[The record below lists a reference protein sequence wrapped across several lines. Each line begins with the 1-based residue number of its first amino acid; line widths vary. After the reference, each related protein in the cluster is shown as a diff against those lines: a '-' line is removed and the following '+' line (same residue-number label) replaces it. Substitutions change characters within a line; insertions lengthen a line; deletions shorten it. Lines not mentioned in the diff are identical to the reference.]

1 MAEIIITP
9 QNQQYIII
17 SEEIDNVSGIAT
29 ELSISDNL
37 SNRIAVAFVEQG
49 PQGIQGVQ
57 GIQGIQGVQG
67 EQGIQGPIG
76 PTGLQGPIGPTGTFS
91 KLLLGSGSSANITL
105 SDDNTVLKFIGS
117 GINLS
122 FNDTTKSIVF
132 QSTNPDIGYLVR
144 SGSGLRST
152 YTTGVSGVFIT
163 LQSLLSAGSGVSVSH
178 VNNSG
183 YIISLNDPIVDV
195 SDINGLPIYISGLVD
210 DDFIQRAIASGDRQ
224 TYNFGS
230 IFYTGNLNGVTASQ
244 FSAFSGVTTG
254 TASAGKILI
263 TDSQNSIAGLNNV
276 TISGNLTVNGT
287 TTTINSTTLNVDDKN
302 IVLGSVNSPTDTT
315 ADGGGITLSGATDKI
330 IEWRQ
335 SSANGYAG
343 SSWNFNQNSNLINTG
358 LYYKISGVNVLSYSD
373 LGSTVVNSNLS
384 KVGTITTGTW
394 QGTPISL
401 SYGGTNANLSGLT
414 NYSIIYKSG
423 SALTG
428 VLGVSGYILFSNGT
442 GLPPSWTSSLN
453 NLKIGNFDI
462 SGNRIYSATS
472 DNIHISTNY
481 PNYYVNIINLSGVSG
496 TLRSLTD
503 IVGVSNPLDAND
515 YSKYTVLKYVAIHGG
530 TP

>member
-9 QNQQYIII
+9 QNQQYIIV
-17 SEEIDNVSGIAT
+17 SEEIGNLSGIAT
-29 ELSISDNL
+29 QLSINDNL
-37 SNRIAVAFVEQG
+37 DNRIAVAFVERG

-57 GIQGIQGVQG
+57 GIQGIQGLQG

-91 KLLLGSGSSANITL
+91 KLLIGSGSSANITL
-105 SDDNTVLKFIGS
+105 NDDNSVLKFIGS

-122 FNDTTKSIVF
+122 FNDSTKSIVF
-132 QSTNPDIGYLVR
+132 QSTNPDIGYLVK

-152 YTTGVSGVFIT
+152 YTTGVSGVYVT
-163 LQSLLSAGSGVSVSH
+163 LESLLSAGSGLSLSH
-178 VNNSG
+178 INNSG
-183 YIISLNDPIVDV
+183 YIISLTGSLIDQ
-195 SDINGLPIYISGLVD
+195 SYI
-210 DDFIQRAIASGDRQ
+210 F
-224 TYNFGS
+224 NN
-230 IFYTGNLNGVTASQ
+230 IFYTGSLNGVTASQ

-315 ADGGGITLSGATDKI
+315 ADGGGITLSGTTDKI

-335 SSANGYAG
+335 SSSNGYAG

-358 LYYKISGVNVLSYSD
+358 LYYKISGDNVLSYSS

-384 KVGTITTGTW
+384 KVGTITTGIW

-428 VLGVSGYILFSNGT
+428 ILGVSGYILFSNGT
-442 GLPPSWTSSLN
+442 GLPPSWVSSLN

-462 SGNRIYSATS
+462 SGNRIYSSTS
-472 DNIHISTNY
+472 DNIYISTNY

>member
-9 QNQQYIII
+9 QNQQYIIV
-17 SEEIDNVSGIAT
+17 SEEIDNISGIAT
-29 ELSISDNL
+29 QLSISDNL
-37 SNRIAVAFVEQG
+37 SNKIAVAFVEQG
-49 PQGIQGVQ
+49 PQGIQGIE
-57 GIQGIQGVQG
+57 GIQGIQGIQG

-76 PTGLQGPIGPTGTFS
+76 PIGPTGLKGDPGSFS
-91 KLLLGSGSSANITL
+91 KLLIGSGSSANITL
-105 SDDNTVLKFIGS
+105 NDDNTVLKLVGS

-122 FNDTTKSIVF
+122 FNDSTKSIVF

-144 SGSGLRST
+144 TGSGIRSS
-152 YTTGVSGVFIT
+152 YTSGVSGIYLT
-163 LQSLLSAGSGVSVSH
+163 LQSLLSPGSGVSISH
-178 VNNSG
+178 ITNSG
-183 YIISLNDPIVDV
+183 YIISLNDPVIDV
-195 SDINGLPIYISGLVD
+195 SDINGLPGYVSGLVD
-210 DDFIQRAIASGDRQ
+210 DDFIQRAISSGDRQ

-230 IFYTGNLNGVTASQ
+230 IFYTGNLNGVTASE

-358 LYYKISGVNVLSYSD
+358 LYYKISGANVLSYTD

-401 SYGGTNANLSGLT
+401 SYGGTNTNLSGLT

-428 VLGVSGYILFSNGT
+428 IIGVSGQILLSNGT
-442 GLPPSWTSSLN
+442 GFPSSWVSSLDSF
-453 NLKIGNFDI
+453 KIGNINI
-462 SGNRIYSATS
+462 SGSNIYSTFSENMKLFARS
-472 DNIHISTNY
+472 GY
-481 PNYYVNIINLSGVSG
+481 FVNIINISGTSG
-496 TLRSLTD
+496 TLNSLTD

-515 YSKYTVLKYVAIHGG
+515 YSQYTVLKYVAINGG
-530 TP
+530 SP